1 MSNNLILNI
10 TVLKEE
16 MKLNLVVEN
25 TKTFREL
32 ADLIFKKFAVNKES
46 EEPYL
51 IYNGELIDINSYDR
65 ISKLFKLENTPLQLV
80 IGAEV
85 LGGKKYIKNKI

>member
-25 TKTFREL
+25 TKTFHEL

-51 IYNGELIDINSYDR
+51 IYMGELIDINSNDR
-65 ISKLFKLENTPLQLV
+65 ISKLFNRENISLQLV

-85 LGGKKYIKNKI
+85 LGGKKCIKNKI

>member
-25 TKTFREL
+25 TKTFHEL

-51 IYNGELIDINSYDR
+51 IYMGELIDINSNDR
-65 ISKLFKLENTPLQLV
+65 ISKLFNRENISLQLV

>member
-25 TKTFREL
+25 TKTFHEL
-32 ADLIFKKFAVNKES
+32 ADLIFKKFAVNQES

-51 IYNGELIDINSYDR
+51 IYMGELIDINSNDR
-65 ISKLFKLENTPLQLV
+65 ISKLFNRENISLQLV

>member
-1 MSNNLILNI
+1 MSNNMILNI

-51 IYNGELIDINSYDR
+51 IYMGELIDINSNDR
-65 ISKLFKLENTPLQLV
+65 ISKLFNRENISLQLV

>member
-25 TKTFREL
+25 TKTFHEL

-51 IYNGELIDINSYDR
+51 IYMGELIDINSNDR
-65 ISKLFKLENTPLQLV
+65 ISKLFKRENISLQLV

-85 LGGKKYIKNKI
+85 LGGKKYIKNKF

>member
-1 MSNNLILNI
+1 MSNNMILNI

-25 TKTFREL
+25 TKTFHEL

-51 IYNGELIDINSYDR
+51 IYMGELIDINSNDR
-65 ISKLFKLENTPLQLV
+65 ISKLFNRENISLQLV

>member
-1 MSNNLILNI
+1 MSNNLIVNI

-25 TKTFREL
+25 TKTFHEL

-51 IYNGELIDINSYDR
+51 IYMGELIDINSNDR
-65 ISKLFKLENTPLQLV
+65 ISKLFNRENISLQLV

>member
-25 TKTFREL
+25 TKTFHEL

-51 IYNGELIDINSYDR
+51 IYMGELIDINSNDR
-65 ISKLFKLENTPLQLV
+65 ISKLFNRENISLQLV

-85 LGGKKYIKNKI
+85 LGGKKYIKNKF

>member
-25 TKTFREL
+25 TKTFHEL

-51 IYNGELIDINSYDR
+51 IYMGELIDINSKDR
-65 ISKLFKLENTPLQLV
+65 ISKLFNRENISLQLV